1 MPLSE
6 SRRTQAPP
14 AGTKNRS
21 RTSRGS
27 GRTTSRSAGI
37 AWRLGVTFLHLG
49 ARWRSPTGAVG
60 NGWEACQ
67 PWPLVLPRPSSPW
80 PSSRGSSRL
89 FPRTRRAL
97 DRASRPYRPWALPGN
112 GVGALTGSS
121 PWTSKGASTR
131 LLIRGCGGR
140 SASTRPGHGASC
152 MAHGGYK
159 PLCKARMA
167 RASSGDKGGRK
178 AVGAAPSSP
187 IASCMTRSRPGCS
200 GNSRPSPANALPRLA
215 ARMARVTRQHA
226 GAKRASR
233 PGWPSAPWHCSPTR
247 HPSCPV
253 RMRIDAIP
261 VRTPALTFWALRFV
275 HDGRSIAGGSTV
287 STAPQRSV
295 PGRRERGGRRSG
307 VGGCPCVVTKLST
320 TSRTGAIPSCAAGC
334 SIMGRT
340 TSRRCIRPS
349 GSWTGFWAAGPCG
362 KTRS

>member
-121 PWTSKGASTR
+121 PWTSKGASVR
-131 LLIRGCGGR
+131 QAKPGASRGCH
-140 SASTRPGHGASC
+140 SRPGKRHATSPGTESW
-152 MAHGGYK
+152 AHGGNDRGS
-159 PLCKARMA
+159 AET
-167 RASSGDKGGRK
+167 GR
-178 AVGAAPSSP
+178 
-187 IASCMTRSRPGCS
+187 
-200 GNSRPSPANALPRLA
+200 
-215 ARMARVTRQHA
+215 HA
-226 GAKRASR
+226 GRNAREARCAS
-233 PGWPSAPWHCSPTR
+233 
-247 HPSCPV
+247 
-253 RMRIDAIP
+253 
-261 VRTPALTFWALRFV
+261 
-275 HDGRSIAGGSTV
+275 
-287 STAPQRSV
+287 
-295 PGRRERGGRRSG
+295 
-307 VGGCPCVVTKLST
+307 
-320 TSRTGAIPSCAAGC
+320 
-334 SIMGRT
+334 
-340 TSRRCIRPS
+340 
-349 GSWTGFWAAGPCG
+349 
-362 KTRS
+362 